1 MKKLHTICF
10 IGSDKNAG
18 KTTAFNFIYAKLGKK
33 KINTILLSIGVNGED
48 FDSLE
53 NHIKPKIVIK
63 KDDYFITEQNRVK
76 GLDGLYDVVK
86 IFSPPN
92 FKKIYILSR
101 AHGNL
106 PIVLEGPNEKHEIL
120 KIKEFLGS
128 YFDQANILLD
138 GSIDRQFI
146 ASEEIS
152 DEFYFSLLITE
163 RLEQIKKIK
172 NLIRPLAY
180 EVVVPPIKSF
190 IKKHSG
196 DQEKTI
202 IFDESLNIIY
212 KGLEISFLDK
222 NLLTQLKKNA
232 TKKIYIY
239 LNGALTNHLWE
250 MLSPFKNLTLILNS
264 FTQELISHL
273 PQFKENSIKKLLLNQ
288 VKLSGIFLR
297 EETSKKSDIFLPEN
311 VPVYNLFRE
320 EAFDEVRI

>member
-273 PQFKENSIKKLLLNQ
+273 PQFKENSIKNY
-288 VKLSGIFLR
+288 F
-297 EETSKKSDIFLPEN
+297 
-311 VPVYNLFRE
+311 
-320 EAFDEVRI
+320 

>member
-18 KTTAFNFIYAKLGKK
+18 KTTAFNFVYAKLGIK
-33 KINTILLSIGVNGED
+33 KINTVLLSIGVNGED

-53 NHIKPKIVIK
+53 NHIKPKIVVK
-63 KDDYFITEQNRVK
+63 KGDYFVTEQNRLK
-76 GLDGLYDVVK
+76 ELDGLYDIVK

-92 FKKIYILSR
+92 FKKIYVLSCT
-101 AHGNL
+101 HGNL
-106 PIVLEGPNEKHEIL
+106 PVVLEGPNEKEEIL
-120 KIKEFLGS
+120 KIKEFIGS

-152 DEFYFSLLITE
+152 DEFYFSLLITQ

-172 NLIRPLAY
+172 NLIRPLTY
-180 EVVVPPIKSF
+180 DVVIPQIKSF
-190 IKKHSG
+190 IKKISS
-196 DQEKTI
+196 DRYKTI

-222 NLLTQLKKNA
+222 NLLIKLKENA
-232 TKKIYIY
+232 AKKIYIY

-250 MLSPFKNLTLILNS
+250 ILSPFKNLTLILDS
-264 FTQELISHL
+264 FTQEMISNI
-273 PQFKENSIKKLLLNQ
+273 PQFKDDTIKKLLLNK

-320 EAFDEVRI
+320 EALDEVRI